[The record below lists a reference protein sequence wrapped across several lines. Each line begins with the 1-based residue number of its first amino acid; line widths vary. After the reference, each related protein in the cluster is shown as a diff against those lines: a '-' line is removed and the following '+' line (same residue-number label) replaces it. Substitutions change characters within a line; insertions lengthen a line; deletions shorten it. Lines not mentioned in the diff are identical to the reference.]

1 MGRCPRKTP
10 LLKNRAKLARGIA
23 SFLWTRQGPYNGR
36 RKRLT
41 GACAAGVWLRI
52 CGCKG
57 FCHLNRNESVRTLN
71 DVRIPVPDTAT
82 VLDTASRCA
91 RFLPALRLGYIV
103 NKDGLRAVPLPRR
116 GRPID
121 QHNITFL
128 EVELGS
134 RARRA
139 SPRMAAD
146 VSKNLDRAKRYLE
159 KNRVEDAIEAY
170 LAVLDESPQHPE
182 ATQALGDLYARAE
195 QPERA
200 AVYYAMFFD
209 LLVDPKDETK
219 ALAIYNRFLK
229 GAAQPPERI
238 ARYAFLQQKQN
249 RGEEAIEQYGKAA
262 ELFSN
267 AGREEDA
274 LFCWERI
281 ALLDPESLARQLRL
295 AEAAERL
302 GKNALAARAFLRTA
316 QLATAGGSANDALK
330 LLGRAHKLAPQER
343 SVTLLYAEAKLKAG
357 AAAEAAALLEPF
369 SATES
374 DATFLDIFGDALMRA
389 GNLDRAREVLER
401 LLREKNEGIP
411 RLFELADCYA
421 AAEQD
426 GKSVEVF
433 LTLKRR
439 MFADKKQNEFATL
452 MDGVG
457 AKHPRS
463 QVILEFWA
471 ALYNELNRES
481 QYFEILIKLFDVYL
495 KAGNVPK
502 AAEAIERLVDIDAYD
517 HRNQGR
523 LEALRGRVD
532 EGFIQR
538 VSSRLTRSAGATT
551 PPTTQPQAAPSQATE
566 TPMAVTEEGRKLQLL
581 DDLIVQ
587 TEIFLQYSL
596 HAKALERLQRIAAMF
611 PGEEARNA
619 RLANLYQVAN
629 WTPPS
634 APKSDPYGGRTPVP
648 AAGVQQSP
656 QSQHSSQSS
665 QGSQAPQ
672 VSAPQAARSPA
683 ETAASQSTGKTGM
696 YSVETLRDLTKISD
710 INQKIFRQQTPRA
723 MLNTAVN
730 EVGTY
735 MKATRALAVVGAAGR
750 PPEMAAEY
758 CGSSGKPAPG
768 AQVVFLLAH
777 MEKAQPDEFGGL
789 IVEATEGSILS
800 ELGLATALGVMIT
813 DKETQTPAG
822 MLIVGHAHDH
832 KWRPN
837 EAYFLQ
843 AIGDQM
849 LMSVSHT
856 RLRSLVRR
864 MGVSDERTGLL
875 SRSSYQSCLLNEA
888 DRSRTQST
896 PLSLAIL
903 QIDRGAELVRNQGEA
918 QMERF
923 LEQLARS
930 LQPMVRQND
939 VAIKYTSWSLAFI
952 LPDTT
957 LPGAQNLAEKLLRAA
972 SGLRPPWDSTLIT
985 LSAGIVEAVVKPDF
999 DSEDIVTDLINR
1011 AEFSM
1016 EEARKKGGD
1025 TVVMQDTPRV

>member
-1 MGRCPRKTP
+1 M
-10 LLKNRAKLARGIA
+10 
-23 SFLWTRQGPYNGR
+23 
-36 RKRLT
+36 
-41 GACAAGVWLRI
+41 
-52 CGCKG
+52 
-57 FCHLNRNESVRTLN
+57 
-71 DVRIPVPDTAT
+71 
-82 VLDTASRCA
+82 
-91 RFLPALRLGYIV
+91 
-103 NKDGLRAVPLPRR
+103 PRR
-116 GRPID
+116 
-121 QHNITFL
+121 
-128 EVELGS
+128 
-134 RARRA
+134 RRA
-139 SPRMAAD
+139 AESAGTNFLDRECKQARDGGSAQRALLRMAAD
-146 VSKNLDRAKRYLE
+146 INKNLDRAKRFLE
-159 KNRVEDAIEAY
+159 KNRVGDAIEAY
-170 LAVLDESPQHPE
+170 LAVLDDSPQHQE
-182 ATQALGDLYARAE
+182 ATQALGDLYARME
-195 QPERA
+195 QPDRA

-209 LLVDPKDETK
+209 LLVEPRDETK

-229 GAAQPPERI
+229 GADQPPERI

-249 RGEEAIEQYGKAA
+249 RGEEAIEQYTKAA
-262 ELFSN
+262 ELFT
-267 AGREEDA
+267 AALREEDA

-281 ALLDPESLARQLRL
+281 ALLDPESLPRQLRL

-302 GKNALAARAFLRTA
+302 SKNTLAARAFLRTA
-316 QLATAGGSANDALK
+316 QLATTGGAASDALK
-330 LLGRAHKLAPQER
+330 LLGRAHHLAPQER
-343 SVTLLYAEAKLKAG
+343 SVSLLYAEAKLKAG

-369 SATES
+369 AATES
-374 DATFLDIFGDALMRA
+374 DITFLGIFGDALMRA
-389 GNLDRAREVLER
+389 GNLDRSREVLER

-411 RLFELADCYA
+411 RLFELADYYA
-421 AAEQD
+421 DAKQD
-426 GKSVEVF
+426 GKSVEIF

-439 MFADKKQNEFATL
+439 MFADKKHNEFAAQ
-452 MDGVG
+452 MDAAG
-457 AKHPRS
+457 AKHPQS
-463 QVILEFWA
+463 QPIVEFWA
-471 ALYNELNRES
+471 GLYNELNRES

-495 KAGNVPK
+495 KAGNIPK
-502 AAEAIERLVDIDAYD
+502 AAETIERLVDIDAYD
-517 HRNQGR
+517 YRNQER
-523 LEALRGRVD
+523 LEALRGKVD

-538 VSSRLTRSAGATT
+538 VASQLAKSPGAGA
-551 PPTTQPQAAPSQATE
+551 PPATQPQAAASQMTE
-566 TPMAVTEEGRKLQLL
+566 SHLAVTEEGRKLQAL

-596 HAKALERLQRIAAMF
+596 QSKALERLHRIAAMF
-611 PGEEARNA
+611 PGEEVRNA
-619 RLANLYQVAN
+619 RLANLYQLAN
-629 WTPPS
+629 WTPPGS
-634 APKSDPYGGRTPVP
+634 AGP
-648 AAGVQQSP
+648 AKKTDSL
-656 QSQHSSQSS
+656 QSS
-665 QGSQAPQ
+665 QMQQMAPAPQ
-672 VSAPQAARSPA
+672 QASRLAPENTTNATSASSATNATSA
-683 ETAASQSTGKTGM
+683 TSAASQATSKTGV

-730 EVGTY
+730 EVGAY
-735 MKATRALAVVGAAGR
+735 LKATRALAVVGAPGR

-758 CGSSGKPAPG
+758 CAQTVKAAPG

-789 IVEATEGSILS
+789 IVNATEGSILS
-800 ELGLATALGVMIT
+800 ELGLETALGVMIT

-822 MLIVGHAHDH
+822 MLIVGDAQGR

-888 DRSRTQST
+888 DRSRTQNT

-903 QIDRGAELVRNQGEA
+903 QIDHGAELVRNQGEA

-957 LPGAQNLAEKLLRAA
+957 LPGAQNLADKLLRAA
-972 SGLRPPWDSTLIT
+972 SGLRPPWDATRIT
-985 LSAGIVEAVVKPDF
+985 LSAGIVEAVVRQEF

-1011 AEFSM
+1011 AEFSV

-1025 TVVMQDTPRV
+1025 TVVVQESPKV